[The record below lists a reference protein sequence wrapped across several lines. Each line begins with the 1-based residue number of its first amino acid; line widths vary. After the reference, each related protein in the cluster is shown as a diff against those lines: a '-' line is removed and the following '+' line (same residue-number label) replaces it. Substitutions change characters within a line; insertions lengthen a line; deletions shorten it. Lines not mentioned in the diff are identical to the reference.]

1 MLKTS
6 PEIDNITRQFVEI
19 YNPHK
24 LILFGSQ
31 AKNKSTAKSDIDLCV
46 VAKIADKRTA
56 LTDMY
61 LNIECDRPF
70 DLLLYTPDEWERNV
84 TDHTSFA
91 YQINK
96 EGVVLHG

>member
-1 MLKTS
+1 MLKTNV
-6 PEIDNITRQFVEI
+6 EIDNITRQFIKI

-31 AKNKSTAKSDIDLCV
+31 AKNKSTAKSDIDLCIIT
-46 VAKIADKRTA
+46 KTDNKRTVLA
-56 LTDMY
+56 DMY
-61 LNIECDRPF
+61 LNIECDKPF
-70 DLLLYTPDEWERNV
+70 DLLLYTPDEWERSV

-91 YQINK
+91 YRINK

>member
-1 MLKTS
+1 MINLIS
-6 PEIDNITRQFVEI
+6 EIDNIAKQFVEI
-19 YNPHK
+19 YNPYK

-31 AKNKSTAKSDIDLCV
+31 AKNKSTSKSDIDLCV
-46 VAKIADKRTA
+46 ITQTADKRTS

-61 LNIECDRPF
+61 LNIECDKPF

-84 TDHTSFA
+84 SDHTSFA
-91 YQINK
+91 YRINK